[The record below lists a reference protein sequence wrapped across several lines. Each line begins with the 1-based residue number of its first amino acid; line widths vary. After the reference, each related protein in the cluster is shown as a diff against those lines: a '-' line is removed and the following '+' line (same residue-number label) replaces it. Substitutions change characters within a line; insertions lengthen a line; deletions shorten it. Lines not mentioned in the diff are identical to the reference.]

1 VRAVLGRLMMDLAA
15 LGLNPRARID
25 AEIVLAEV
33 LNNIAEHA
41 YHGAGGWVRLALVT
55 RPGGT
60 LVCIVVDA
68 GRPMPDHARD
78 DSGCGHT
85 QAWPMAVPDGAPDC
99 TSPARAQAEGAA
111 LSEGGFGLA
120 LIAALAPDGRYVR
133 RGGANWLRLML
144 RAGRQ
149 PSADIC
155 PDPQAAHPRGAG
167 ISSV

>member
-1 VRAVLGRLMMDLAA
+1 MRAGLGRLMMDLAA

-68 GRPMPDHARD
+68 GHPMPDHARD
-78 DSGCGHT
+78 DSDCDHT
-85 QAWPMAVPDGAPDC
+85 QAGPMAGQSGAANATQSEAC
-99 TSPARAQAEGAA
+99 A

-120 LIAALAPDGRYVR
+120 LIAALAPGGRYLR
-133 RGGANWLRLML
+133 RGGANWLRLTL
-144 RAGRQ
+144 RAG
-149 PSADIC
+149 PTPAPETC
-155 PDPQAAHPRGAG
+155 PDAQPLHPKIAG
-167 ISSV
+167 VSSA